1 MGEPSAPYRYGRK
14 LKILKSKLVIGIVL
28 VLVLIAAVLFGA
40 YKLGYIGKKPTLNVY
55 NFGEY
60 IDPAIIDD
68 FEKEFKVDVIYQT
81 YSTNE
86 EMLAKLKA
94 GGNVYDVIFPS
105 AYMLQVLIAQD
116 LLLPLDGTKIANSSN
131 IDLMFKGL
139 SCDPD
144 DKYSAPYFWGTVGIL
159 YNSELVEEPVDSWWA
174 LHNLK
179 YFGKVIMFDSMR
191 DTIGLTL
198 KMLGFSMNSVKP
210 EEIELAKQALINQKP
225 MVRSY
230 DIDAYKDALLAGDA
244 VMSMAWSGDA
254 FLLMSESPK
263 FKYVIPKE
271 GTGVWVDY
279 MAVPKTAQN
288 PDMAHKFINFMLD
301 AEVGLR
307 NTVAVGY
314 STPNAA
320 VKQLL
325 PQEVRDNKAAYPD
338 GNVFEGSEF
347 GIDIEEG
354 TELYDQAWTEIK
366 SN

>member
-1 MGEPSAPYRYGRK
+1 MKSRY
-14 LKILKSKLVIGIVL
+14 LVIL
-28 VLVLIAAVLFGA
+28 VVLIAVIAAAYGA
-40 YKLGYIGKKPTLNVY
+40 YRFGWIGKKPTLSVY

-60 IDPAIIDD
+60 IDTAVLDE
-68 FEKEFKVDVIYQT
+68 FEREHGVDVIYET

-94 GGNVYDVIFPS
+94 GGNKYDVIFPS
-105 AYMLQVLIAQD
+105 AYMLEVLIAEGM
-116 LLLPLDGTKIANSSN
+116 LSPLDHSKLPGYKN
-131 IDLMFKGL
+131 IDPMFKGL

-144 DKYSAPYFWGTVGIL
+144 DKYSVPYFWGTVGIL
-159 YNSELVEEPVDSWWA
+159 YNSQLVDEPVDSWWA

-198 KMLGFSMNSVKP
+198 KMLGYSMNSVNPK
-210 EEIELAKQALINQKP
+210 EIDQAKDALIRQKP

-230 DIDAYKDALLAGDA
+230 EIDAYKDSLLSADA

-254 FLLMSESPK
+254 FMIISERPE
-263 FKYVIPKE
+263 FRYVIPKE

-279 MAVPKTAQN
+279 MAIPANARNK
-288 PDMAHKFINFMLD
+288 DMAHKFIDFLLKP
-301 AEVGLR
+301 EIGLK
-307 NTVAVGY
+307 NVEAVGY
-314 STPNAA
+314 STPNSA
-320 VKQLL
+320 VKELL
-325 PQEVRDNKAAYPD
+325 PEEIRNNKAAYPE

-347 GIDIEEG
+347 GKDLGEY

-366 SN
+366 SR

>member
-1 MGEPSAPYRYGRK
+1 MKNKTLLIAF
-14 LKILKSKLVIGIVL
+14 VL
-28 VLVLIAAVLFGA
+28 VVAVAAGLFGA
-40 YKLGYIGKKPTLNVY
+40 YKLGFIGKKATLSVY

-60 IDPAIIDD
+60 IDPAVIEE
-68 FEKEFKVDVIYQT
+68 FEKSNKVDVIYET

-86 EMLAKLKA
+86 EMLAKIKA
-94 GGNVYDVIFPS
+94 GGNSYDVIFPS
-105 AYMLQVLIAQD
+105 AYMLQVMIAQD
-116 LLLPLDGTKIANSSN
+116 MLMPLDKQKLPNYAN
-131 IDLMFKGL
+131 IDPMFKGL
-139 SCDPD
+139 SCDPE
-144 DKYSAPYFWGTVGIL
+144 DKFSAPYFWGTVGIL

-198 KMLGFSMNSVKP
+198 KMLGFSMNSVDP
-210 EEIELAKQALINQKP
+210 VEIEAAKQALINQKP

-279 MAVPKTAQN
+279 MAIPKDSKNAA
-288 PDMAHKFINFMLD
+288 MAHKFINFMLD
-301 AEVGLR
+301 AQVGLD
-307 NTVAVGY
+307 NAVAVGY

-320 VKQLL
+320 AKALL
-325 PQEVRDNKAAYPD
+325 PEDVRENKAAYPD

-347 GIDIEEG
+347 GIDIAEA

-366 SN
+366 SK

>member
-1 MGEPSAPYRYGRK
+1 LLIQLRRF
-14 LKILKSKLVIGIVL
+14 LI
-28 VLVLIAAVLFGA
+28 VLIALALALAGAYGA
-40 YKLGYIGKKPTLNVY
+40 YKMGYIGKKPTLSVY

-60 IDPAIIDD
+60 IDLAVLD
-68 FEKEFKVDVIYQT
+68 EFKRRTGIEVVYET

-94 GGNVYDVIFPS
+94 GGNSYDVIFPS
-105 AYMLQVLIAQD
+105 AYMLEVLIAERMVS
-116 LLLPLDGTKIANSSN
+116 PLDHSKLPNYAN
-131 IDLMFKGL
+131 IDPMFKGL
-139 SCDPD
+139 SCDPE

-159 YNSELVEEPVDSWWA
+159 YNSEKVDEPVDSWWA

-179 YFGKVIMFDSMR
+179 YYGKVIMFDSMR

-198 KMLGFSMNSVKP
+198 KMLGYSMNSVNP
-210 EEIELAKQALINQKP
+210 AEIEEAKQVLIRQKP

-230 DIDAYKDALLAGDA
+230 EIDAYKDSLLSGDA

-254 FLLMSESPK
+254 FMIMSEDPR

-279 MAVPKTAQN
+279 MAIPADSKNKDA
-288 PDMAHKFINFMLD
+288 AHKFIDFMLS
-301 AEVGLR
+301 AEIGLK
-307 NTVAVGY
+307 NTEAVGY
-314 STPNAA
+314 STPNNA

-325 PQEVRDNKAAYPD
+325 PEEVRNNTAAYPT

-347 GIDIEEG
+347 GIDLKEA

-366 SN
+366 SK

>member
-1 MGEPSAPYRYGRK
+1 MKNR
-14 LKILKSKLVIGIVL
+14 I
-28 VLVLIAAVLFGA
+28 VLIAVALVVIIAAGVFSA
-40 YKLGYIGKKPTLNVY
+40 YKLGFIGKKATLSVY

-60 IDPAIIDD
+60 IDPAVIEE
-68 FEKEFKVDVIYQT
+68 FEKANRVDVIYET

-86 EMLAKLKA
+86 EMLAKIKA
-94 GGNVYDVIFPS
+94 GGNSYDVIFPS
-105 AYMLQVLIAQD
+105 AYMLQVMIAQD
-116 LLLPLDGTKIANSSN
+116 MLLPLDKAKIPNYSN
-131 IDLMFKGL
+131 VDFMFRGL

-144 DKYSAPYFWGTVGIL
+144 DMYSAPYFWGTVGIL
-159 YNSELVEEPVDSWWA
+159 YNSELVDDQVDSWWA

-198 KMLGFSMNSVKP
+198 KMLGFSMNSVDP
-210 EEIELAKQALINQKP
+210 VEIEQAKQALMNQKP

-254 FLLMSESPK
+254 FLLMSENPK

-279 MAVPKTAQN
+279 MAIPKGSKNAE
-288 PDMAHKFINFMLD
+288 MAHKFIDFLLD
-301 AEVGLR
+301 AQVGLK
-307 NTVAVGY
+307 NAVAVGY
-314 STPNAA
+314 STPNSA
-320 VKQLL
+320 VKALL
-325 PQEVRDNKAAYPD
+325 PEEVRENKAAYPD

-347 GIDIEEG
+347 GIDIAEA

-366 SN
+366 SK

>member
-1 MGEPSAPYRYGRK
+1 MKNKTLLIA
-14 LKILKSKLVIGIVL
+14 VVL
-28 VLVLIAAVLFGA
+28 VVAVAAGLFGA
-40 YKLGYIGKKPTLNVY
+40 YKLGFIGKKATLSVY

-60 IDPAIIDD
+60 IDPAVIEE
-68 FEKEFKVDVIYQT
+68 FEKSNKVDVIYET

-86 EMLAKLKA
+86 EMLAKIKA
-94 GGNVYDVIFPS
+94 GGNSYDVIFPS
-105 AYMLQVLIAQD
+105 AYMLQVMIAQD
-116 LLLPLDGTKIANSSN
+116 MLMPLDKQKLPNYTN
-131 IDLMFKGL
+131 IDPMFKGL
-139 SCDPD
+139 SCDPE
-144 DKYSAPYFWGTVGIL
+144 DKFSAPYFWGTVGIL

-198 KMLGFSMNSVKP
+198 KMLGFSMNSVDP
-210 EEIELAKQALINQKP
+210 VEIEAAKQALINQKP

-279 MAVPKTAQN
+279 MAIPKDSKNAA
-288 PDMAHKFINFMLD
+288 MAHKFINFMLD
-301 AEVGLR
+301 AQVGLD
-307 NTVAVGY
+307 NAVAVGY

-320 VKQLL
+320 AKALL
-325 PQEVRDNKAAYPD
+325 PEEVRENKAAYPD

-347 GIDIEEG
+347 GIDIAEA

-366 SN
+366 SK